1 MLASSTSAS
10 LVVSVSSNIK
20 RRSRPYQ
27 LVLGLLFFWCECLPF
42 EPPHLVQT
50 AHVNSLPATYGRHG
64 SDPHTPSTGY
74 SKAPLLL
81 RSLPWTYSGLPST
94 QMNSVECLSPRSAV
108 IRYPWY
114 SLVHP
119 DGQSFLAGIISIE
132 PRDLTKQTAQGASW
146 SCKFLSK
153 GFPLY
158 WLTSYSVP

>member
-1 MLASSTSAS
+1 MLASYISSS
-10 LVVSVSSNIK
+10 FFLVLILNDVV
-20 RRSRPYQ
+20 PQYQ
-27 LVLGLLFFWCECLPF
+27 LLVGLLFFWCECLPF
-42 EPPHLVQT
+42 EPLHLVQT

-74 SKAPLLL
+74 SKAPSWFCLLP
-81 RSLPWTYSGLPST
+81 RTYSGLPST
-94 QMNSVECLSPRSAV
+94 QTNSDECLSPWYVV

-153 GFPLY
+153 GFLLY
-158 WLTSYSVP
+158 WCTSYSVP

>member
-1 MLASSTSAS
+1 M
-10 LVVSVSSNIK
+10 
-20 RRSRPYQ
+20 RFPYQ
-27 LVLGLLFFWCECLPF
+27 LLLGLLFFWCEYLLF
-42 EPPHLVQT
+42 EWSHLVQT
-50 AHVNSLPATYGRHG
+50 AHVNSLPATYGPHG

-74 SKAPLLL
+74 SKAPFLFWLL
-81 RSLPWTYSGLPST
+81 PETCSGLPST
-94 QMNSVECLSPRSAV
+94 QMNSDACSSPRYAV

-114 SLVHP
+114 SSVHP